1 MTDETNELEN
11 DDLDE
16 FFGGQE
22 ETEVESEVAEEPKGE
37 TEETEAEAKEEPET
51 EPPSDKE
58 PTLVPIAAVLDER
71 RKAQQLKEELE
82 ELRKQVPQ
90 KDEAPDPYD
99 DPEAY
104 LAYHKSKWQQE
115 QYMEQERATRERLED
130 SRSQMLA
137 KADDYV
143 EMEKVFE
150 IMTLS
155 DESLVGKMLASE
167 DPAKFAYDSA
177 RQYRES
183 LLGKVE
189 VVKESEPEVDER
201 KESAVK
207 APNLAT
213 ATAQGKNTPEIEKED
228 DLEDVFADQEY
239 QSY

>member
-1 MTDETNELEN
+1 MANEANELEH
-11 DDLDE
+11 DELDE
-16 FFGGQE
+16 FFGDQE
-22 ETEVESEVAEEPKGE
+22 ETEVEPEVAEEPKGE
-37 TEETEAEAKEEPET
+37 TEEPEAEAEEEPET

-150 IMTLS
+150 VMTLS
-155 DESLVGKMLASE
+155 DDSLVGKMLASE

-177 RQYRES
+177 KQYRDS
-183 LLGKVE
+183 LFGKVGKVE
-189 VVKESEPEVDER
+189 EPEVEV
-201 KESAVK
+201 KEPVVK
-207 APNLAT
+207 TPNLAT
-213 ATAQGKNTPEIEKED
+213 ATAQGKNTPDLEKED

-239 QSY
+239 QHNKR